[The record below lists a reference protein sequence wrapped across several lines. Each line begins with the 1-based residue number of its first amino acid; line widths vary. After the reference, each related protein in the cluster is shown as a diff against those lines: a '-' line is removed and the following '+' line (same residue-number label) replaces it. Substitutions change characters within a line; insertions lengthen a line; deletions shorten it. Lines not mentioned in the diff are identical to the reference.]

1 MIRSKKPQKEKPT
14 EFAHQSAFVKNQDK
28 YVKSK
33 LLSEKYQTRSDGI
46 VHLAN
51 LKNNIQHIVKKGGS
65 TIKSVM
71 IKTTN

>member
-33 LLSEKYQTRSDGI
+33 LLSEKYQTKLGKMELFI
-46 VHLAN
+46 WP
-51 LKNNIQHIVKKGGS
+51 I
-65 TIKSVM
+65 
-71 IKTTN
+71 